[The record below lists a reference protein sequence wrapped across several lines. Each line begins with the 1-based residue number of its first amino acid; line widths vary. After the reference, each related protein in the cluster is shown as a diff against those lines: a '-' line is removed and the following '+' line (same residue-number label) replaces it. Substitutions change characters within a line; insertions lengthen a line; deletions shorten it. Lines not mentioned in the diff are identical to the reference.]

1 MAGNCNAACAEGYL
15 SLAKERIRVAPK
27 TQQLFPI
34 LKLNALP
41 LSQGR
46 STKRKR
52 LHYFEFT
59 RTEHADL
66 ATPNILWL
74 AGVES
79 PSNCVFFTCNPH
91 TPTVLTS

>member
-1 MAGNCNAACAEGYL
+1 MAGNCNAACAEGHV

-27 TQQLFPI
+27 TQQLLSI
-34 LKLNALP
+34 LQLNALP

-46 STKRKR
+46 GAKRKR

-59 RTEHADL
+59 RTEHAEL

-79 PSNCVFFTCNPH
+79 PSNCVFFACHPH
-91 TPTVLTS
+91 TLAVLTS

>member
-1 MAGNCNAACAEGYL
+1 MAGNCNAACAKGYL

-34 LKLNALP
+34 LQLNALP

-46 STKRKR
+46 DAKRKR

-59 RTEHADL
+59 RPS
-66 ATPNILWL
+66 TPGLQ
-74 AGVES
+74 
-79 PSNCVFFTCNPH
+79 
-91 TPTVLTS
+91 PTTSCGWRGWKALQMVCFSLVTLTRVLY